1 MEKANLIVG
10 KRILGG
16 MAVAF
21 FTVWGLTLLLDF
33 VDSLGGLRSKEHQTA
48 GLATGHFMGTGIY
61 DSPVERT
68 DGAMS
73 AYSQSHA
80 PSEWMD
86 RSAAPADG
94 TMDPDGQEKALP
106 PGNQPPGVVFVS
118 AAIAPLHHELN
129 RRFWGWHPNDMI
141 KISDNISNYQLGVLE
156 VTRRTTVA
164 LAERLSRLGASD
176 AFHQN
181 LESAMN
187 WLMIKADQYWFPT
200 PEAKYRDSLN
210 ELTAYMQ
217 RLKEGKASFYTRTD
231 NLIPLLQVFE
241 DLMGSCEEN
250 LVKTHE
256 KTGEAVSHFKADDYF
271 YYAQGVA
278 SAMGTILEAVAV
290 DFGPTLDARR
300 ASEVL
305 QEVISACHHAQE
317 IHPFFITNASLG
329 GILANHRANMAVPI
343 SHARFSLG
351 VLIKAL
357 ST

>member
-1 MEKANLIVG
+1 MENVNLTVS

-21 FTVWGLTLLLDF
+21 FTVWGMVLLGDF
-33 VDSLGGLRSKEHQTA
+33 ISNLGDSKSKEGQVSALTA
-48 GLATGHFMGTGIY
+48 GHLMETGIHGPPG
-61 DSPVERT
+61 DEAGV
-68 DGAMS
+68 AMPPF
-73 AYSQSHA
+73 SQSHSA
-80 PSEWMD
+80 FKGGAKPAVPLGSTVLADNPGSEQ
-86 RSAAPADG
+86 R
-94 TMDPDGQEKALP
+94 
-106 PGNQPPGVVFVS
+106 PGVTFVT
-118 AAIAPLHHELN
+118 AAIAPLHHELH

-141 KISDNISNYQLGVLE
+141 KFSDNISNFQLGVLE

-164 LAERLSRLGASD
+164 LAERISRTGTSD

-187 WLMIKADQYWFPT
+187 WLMIKADQFWFPT
-200 PEAKYRDSLN
+200 PEARYRDSLN
-210 ELTAYMQ
+210 ELALYMQ

-231 NLIPLLQVFE
+231 NLIPLLQVYE

-278 SAMGTILEAVAV
+278 SAMGTILKAVAV
-290 DFGPTLDARR
+290 DFGPTLAARR
-300 ASEVL
+300 GNEVL
-305 QEVISACHHAQE
+305 QEIISACHHAEQ
-317 IHPFFITNASLG
+317 IRPLFITNASLS
-329 GILANHRANMAVPI
+329 GILANHRANLAVPI

-351 VLIKAL
+351 VLIKTL